1 VNVKVK
7 DLMREQ
13 VVTAEPHQSVDH
25 VRRLM
30 ERNRIHAVP
39 VVDPE
44 GRVVG
49 IVSTTDLLG
58 DVNGGSPVSGIMT
71 EKVFSVPAY
80 EEVSVA
86 ARVMRNHEIHRVV
99 VTHEQKIVGILSAF
113 DLLALVEERRFAM
126 KNPPSASARKGSKRS

>member
-1 VNVKVK
+1 MNVKVK